1 MIQPRIALVSS
12 DKGPVPAIRGG
23 SIQILIDG
31 IKEILA
37 QQVKLTVYSIAD
49 PSLPERETLNNI
61 QYIRFKKDSYWA
73 GVTASLEQKPG
84 EFDLIHVFN
93 RPRYVLPFKEASPG
107 SRIILSLHNKMMRR
121 GLMTRDE
128 GLAVVAAI
136 ERILATSGY
145 IAATLTRRFKEAAPK
160 VRVWYSGVD
169 VNRWLPVWSPEGAEI
184 RDQVRRRH
192 GWEGKRVLL
201 FAGRILRKK
210 GVHLLLEA
218 FLLLAP
224 EMTDLLLIIAGD
236 YNRAESGYL
245 RYLYRLSRPQ
255 NDRIIFAGFV
265 PPDQLYGYYL
275 AADLF
280 ICPSQWQEPL
290 GRVHYEVM
298 AAGTPIITMKRGGI
312 PEVIQDQVNGIVI
325 GDYRNP
331 AALAAVIRE
340 LLAQPH
346 RAKAMAKRGREIV
359 EESFSFERVAG
370 EVLAH
375 YREVLSSP

>member
-1 MIQPRIALVSS
+1 M
-12 DKGPVPAIRGG
+12 
-23 SIQILIDG
+23 
-31 IKEILA
+31 
-37 QQVKLTVYSIAD
+37 
-49 PSLPERETLNNI
+49 
-61 QYIRFKKDSYWA
+61 
-73 GVTASLEQKPG
+73 
-84 EFDLIHVFN
+84 
-93 RPRYVLPFKEASPG
+93 
-107 SRIILSLHNKMMRR
+107 
-121 GLMTRDE
+121 
-128 GLAVVAAI
+128 
-136 ERILATSGY
+136 
-145 IAATLTRRFKEAAPK
+145 
-160 VRVWYSGVD
+160 
-169 VNRWLPVWSPEGAEI
+169 
-184 RDQVRRRH
+184 RRRH

-245 RYLYRLSRPQ
+245 RYLYRLSRPV

-280 ICPSQWQEPL
+280 ICPSQRQEPL